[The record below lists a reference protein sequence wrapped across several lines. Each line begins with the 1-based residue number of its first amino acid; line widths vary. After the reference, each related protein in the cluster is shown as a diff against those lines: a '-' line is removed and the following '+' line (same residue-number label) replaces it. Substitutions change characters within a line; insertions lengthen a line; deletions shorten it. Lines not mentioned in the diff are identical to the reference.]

1 MISRFQWLAAILTLI
16 LALSAA
22 TVLAHEAPARSNP
35 ADGSVIPTAPAQIT
49 ITFPGELD
57 ATGSSIRVLDPDGK
71 DITPGSAGLDLE
83 NPDRNM
89 LVAPLA
95 GDLPNGRYTVDWVAL
110 SLADGHKTTGDF
122 SFTVDPNAPA
132 PTAQS
137 AASPTSATS
146 VGAASANPTAS
157 GGDTSGK
164 GSSNAKVYFAIG
176 AVAVVALSAAAASVL
191 AQRARK
197 QSR

>member
-71 DITPGSAGLDLE
+71 DITPGSAG
-83 NPDRNM
+83 
-89 LVAPLA
+89 
-95 GDLPNGRYTVDWVAL
+95 
-110 SLADGHKTTGDF
+110 
-122 SFTVDPNAPA
+122 
-132 PTAQS
+132 
-137 AASPTSATS
+137 
-146 VGAASANPTAS
+146 
-157 GGDTSGK
+157 
-164 GSSNAKVYFAIG
+164 
-176 AVAVVALSAAAASVL
+176 
-191 AQRARK
+191 
-197 QSR
+197 